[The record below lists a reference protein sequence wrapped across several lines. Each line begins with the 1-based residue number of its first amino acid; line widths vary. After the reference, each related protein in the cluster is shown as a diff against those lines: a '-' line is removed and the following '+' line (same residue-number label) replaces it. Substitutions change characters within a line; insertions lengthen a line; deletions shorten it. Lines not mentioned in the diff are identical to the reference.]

1 MVSFIHNPLSKS
13 ECVQTVSDRATVVL
27 GQKLWQGKEEIFIF
41 FLTWPQSRACCASQP
56 PGKKSSPDTRQQSGR
71 NAQHSGKGEGCWTLG
86 AKKENYLRKI
96 IQIKIKLND
105 EEEEVEDEIIDESC
119 KSQIKR
125 EFLAKK
131 KRKRE

>member
-1 MVSFIHNPLSKS
+1 M
-13 ECVQTVSDRATVVL
+13 
-27 GQKLWQGKEEIFIF
+27 
-41 FLTWPQSRACCASQP
+41 
-56 PGKKSSPDTRQQSGR
+56 
-71 NAQHSGKGEGCWTLG
+71 G

-131 KRKRE
+131 KNEKKKMNE